1 MPRHRALMIGA
12 AILVFVLAW
21 SSAPSAAADQRVED
35 LVKAGRIRLA
45 LFLPQ
50 YTKDAGGELRGVG
63 AGLVAMDLAGAL
75 AARLGVKTEITGHPS
90 PAKVVE
96 CLKAGAC
103 DMTLVGIEGS
113 RATEVDFSPPVLEF
127 DFTYLVPAG
136 SGIRSV
142 ADVDRRGTRVAVVNK
157 HGSTMALAR
166 QVKHAELIGAD
177 IPDGAFEL
185 LRAGKADAFASARWV
200 LVDYAVKLPGS
211 RVLDDAYGVN
221 PLGIALQK
229 GLAGRLAYVS
239 EFIEEARASGL
250 IQAAIDRAELK
261 GFRVSPAATAKRP

>member
-1 MPRHRALMIGA
+1 MTRHSGFVIGA
-12 AILVFVLAW
+12 AILSFAAVLTAT
-21 SSAPSAAADQRVED
+21 PSLAADSRVAD
-35 LVKAGRIRLA
+35 LAKAGKIRVA

-50 YTKDAGGELRGVG
+50 FVKGANGELQGVG
-63 AGLVAMDLAGAL
+63 AGLVAMELGRVL
-75 AARLGVKTEITGHPS
+75 AARLGIEAEMVGYSS

-103 DMTLVGIEGS
+103 DMTLVGIESS

-136 SGIRSV
+136 SAIRSV
-142 ADVDRRGTRVAVVNK
+142 ADVDRQGTRVAVVNK

-185 LRAGKADAFASARWV
+185 LRAGKADAFAAPRWV

-229 GLAGRLAYVS
+229 GLPGRLAYVS

-250 IQAAIDRAELK
+250 IQRAIDRAELK
-261 GFRVSPAATAKRP
+261 GFRVSPAAKAR